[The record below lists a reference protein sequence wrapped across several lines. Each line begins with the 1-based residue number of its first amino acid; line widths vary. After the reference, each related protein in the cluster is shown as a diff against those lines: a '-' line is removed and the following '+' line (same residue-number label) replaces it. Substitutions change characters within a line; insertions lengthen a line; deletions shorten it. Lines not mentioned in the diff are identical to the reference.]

1 MAGHSKWAQIKR
13 KKSKEDEKRG
23 RLFSKLTKS
32 IIVAARQGGGNPESN
47 PALAAAIEKAKQ
59 FNLPQENIER
69 AIKKA
74 TGELEGVT
82 YETLVYEGYAPGGVA
97 VMVEVAT
104 DNRNR
109 TAAEMRHIFSKRGG
123 NLGET
128 GSVAWM
134 FERKGEIVV
143 PAGAAGEDDVLAA
156 ALEAGAE
163 DMETGDD
170 AYTVYTEPD
179 SFAAVRDALVS
190 RGLPIE
196 SAEIVMRPTTTVP
209 VTDRDQAR
217 KVLALI
223 DDLEDHDDVEE
234 VYANFDIPAEVLEEL
249 EG

>member
-223 DDLEDHDDVEE
+223 DDLEDHDDVQE

>member
-74 TGELEGVT
+74 TGELEGVN

-209 VTDRDQAR
+209 VTDREQAR

-223 DDLEDHDDVEE
+223 DDLEDHDDVQE